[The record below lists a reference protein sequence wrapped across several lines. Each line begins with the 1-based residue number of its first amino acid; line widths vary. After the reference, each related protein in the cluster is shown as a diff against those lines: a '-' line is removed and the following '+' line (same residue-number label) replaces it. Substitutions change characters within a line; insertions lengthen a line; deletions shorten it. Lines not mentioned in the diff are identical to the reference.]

1 MHPTFTQELASER
14 TQDLLR
20 EADRSRLASAAAART
35 AEPTTAMNL
44 DSVVVERRFIRRRR
58 WFVRNRVLGQHR
70 SLPL

>member
-1 MHPTFTQELASER
+1 MHPTFSREIANER
-14 TQDLLR
+14 TLDLLR
-20 EADRSRLASAAAART
+20 EADRSRMASAAAARID
-35 AEPTTAMNL
+35 EPTAAMDL